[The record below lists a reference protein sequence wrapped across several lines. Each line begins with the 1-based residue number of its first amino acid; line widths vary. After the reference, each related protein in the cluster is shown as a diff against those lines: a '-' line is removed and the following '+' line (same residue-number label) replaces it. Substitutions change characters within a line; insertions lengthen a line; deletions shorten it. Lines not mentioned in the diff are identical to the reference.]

1 MNQKK
6 VYMDYAATTPVDQ
19 NILQD
24 MLPYFS
30 EYFGNPS
37 SIHSVGEDAQKGV
50 SKARRQVA
58 DFLGSNPAEILFTSG
73 ATEGNNM
80 VIKGIVMSPK
90 IRKECGGKPHII
102 VSEIEHSCV
111 IESVKRVVKD
121 DLAELS
127 FVPVN
132 KNGIVSVETIED
144 LIRPETALISVMYA
158 NNETGTIQPIAEI
171 GAFIRELNATS
182 RDKIYFHTDAVQAIN
197 YLDCDVEKLGVD
209 MLTIS
214 AHKIYGPKGVGAL
227 YVKKGTPIAKLIDG
241 GEQELNLRA
250 GTLNVAGIVGLGSAI
265 SKIDERALENEKI
278 KKLRDKLIDGI
289 LASVPRSVL
298 NGDKEYRLPNNANI
312 RFEGAEGEAILM
324 MLSQQRV
331 SVSTGSACA
340 SENLSPSHVLKA
352 MGLADFDIH
361 SSIRFS
367 LGRQTTEKEVDYVV
381 SIMPGV
387 IEKLR
392 QVSGSI
398 TDNKQ

>member
-6 VYMDYAATTPVDQ
+6 VYMDYAATTPVAPGV
-19 NILQD
+19 LQD

-30 EYFGNPS
+30 EHFGNPS
-37 SIHSVGEDAQKGV
+37 SIHSFGEDAQKGV
-50 SKARRQVA
+50 NKARQQVA
-58 DFLGSNPAEILFTSG
+58 DFLGSSPVEILFTSG

-90 IRKECGGKPHII
+90 IRKEYGGKPHII
-102 VSEIEHSCV
+102 ISEIEHSCV
-111 IESVKRVVKD
+111 IESAKRVVKD

-127 FVPVN
+127 FIPVD
-132 KNGIVSVETIED
+132 KAGRVRVEIIEG
-144 LIRPETALISVMYA
+144 LVRPETALISVMYA
-158 NNETGTIQPIAEI
+158 NNEMGAIQPIKEI
-171 GAFIRELNATS
+171 GAFIARLNTV
-182 RDKIYFHTDAVQAIN
+182 RDKKIFFHTDAAQAIN
-197 YLDCDVEKLGVD
+197 YLDCDAEKLGVD

-265 SKIDERALENEKI
+265 SKIGVYALENEKI
-278 KKLRDKLIDGI
+278 KKLRDKLINGI

-298 NGDKEYRLPNNANI
+298 NGDREYKLPNNANI

-324 MLSQQRV
+324 MLSQQGV

-340 SENLSPSHVLKA
+340 AANLSPSHVLSA
-352 MGLADFDIH
+352 IGLADFDIH

-367 LGRQTTEKEVDYVV
+367 LGRQTTEKEVGYVV
-381 SIMPGV
+381 SIMPGI

-392 QVSGSI
+392 QVSGSLAN
-398 TDNKQ
+398 NKQ